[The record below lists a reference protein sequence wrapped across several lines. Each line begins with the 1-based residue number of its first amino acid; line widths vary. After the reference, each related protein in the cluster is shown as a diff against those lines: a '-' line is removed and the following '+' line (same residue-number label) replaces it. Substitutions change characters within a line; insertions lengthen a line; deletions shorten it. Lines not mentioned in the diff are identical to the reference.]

1 MKYPNRLNTTRERE
15 ELTGRCLLGT
25 MERTIP
31 KTIAKR
37 RESESQRCIEVKWG
51 RDRDRCSR
59 RRIKCKIQE
68 NRGTKITKITL
79 GQKTNKNSR
88 KKEKQ
93 IKKRKRMRKR
103 KGEKKREK
111 LKRKWEIIIL
121 FSNVPEQAGRTAPPQ
136 KRTSQRQEIIV
147 YMLSRKVTGVAKR
160 HPKKAKNIVQGK
172 VRQGKARQG
181 KARQGK
187 VR

>member
-37 RESESQRCIEVKWG
+37 RESESQRCIEEKWG

-59 RRIKCKIQE
+59 RRINCKIQE
-68 NRGTKITKITL
+68 NRGTKTTKMTL

-103 KGEKKREK
+103 KREKKREK
-111 LKRKWEIIIL
+111 MKRKWEIISCSQMYQNKL
-121 FSNVPEQAGRTAPPQ
+121 VGQHHR
-136 KRTSQRQEIIV
+136 KRER
-147 YMLSRKVTGVAKR
+147 AKD
-160 HPKKAKNIVQGK
+160 KKSSCICFLGK
-172 VRQGKARQG
+172 
-181 KARQGK
+181 
-187 VR
+187 